1 MTMYGKRGRARA
13 GGVWFKRWR
22 ERVERQL
29 TKCIF
34 VFIFYG
40 ISNEVLTI
48 LSTYHTHCL
57 PHNLVFTCQFLL
69 YTLVHLQLKFIR
81 MPFLSLSHFILVP
94 FFHWFHFYIVVMRS
108 VSENVRFSQTKIVH
122 FTALN
127 VQITTTLLVDWS
139 VFSRFLFYHTES
151 VCTVIFFSCLE
162 MKESWADI

>member
-1 MTMYGKRGRARA
+1 MDNLISVLWRVVTMLDKQWKWRSMAREAERELEEDGSRA
-13 GGVWFKRWR
+13 G

-94 FFHWFHFYIVVMRS
+94 FFS
-108 VSENVRFSQTKIVH
+108 LVS
-122 FTALN
+122 
-127 VQITTTLLVDWS
+127 
-139 VFSRFLFYHTES
+139 FLYRRDEI
-151 VCTVIFFSCLE
+151 CEWKC
-162 MKESWADI
+162 

>member
-1 MTMYGKRGRARA
+1 MAREAERELEEDGSRA
-13 GGVWFKRWR
+13 G

-94 FFHWFHFYIVVMRS
+94 FFS
-108 VSENVRFSQTKIVH
+108 LVS
-122 FTALN
+122 
-127 VQITTTLLVDWS
+127 
-139 VFSRFLFYHTES
+139 FLYRRDEI
-151 VCTVIFFSCLE
+151 CE
-162 MKESWADI
+162 